1 MQAEVIMTYYLFTIE
16 QAMEDEPSIDR
27 LIQCA
32 DAKQEAIE
40 DALSLGYPSVCYS
53 KRDGSFVYEFQCDEN
68 NHLYP
73 ESEAENG
80 KV

>member
-1 MQAEVIMTYYLFTIE
+1 MHVEVIMTYYLFTIE
-16 QAMEDEPSIDR
+16 QVMEDEPNIDR

-53 KRDGSFVYEFQCDEN
+53 ARECGWVYEFQCDEN